1 MEKID
6 NRSLWLF
13 GYKGTILQNKQM
25 LIDSYFKYMMAK
37 TLRMFEWKNLPET
50 IPARELEL
58 ILQICRFA
66 IFTKAPTNDG
76 EKLFVFYGGLGGMPN
91 EYYQPTQAIVT
102 NPYLKFYDVLQLDDY
117 IKKDGNAIVG
127 WNDSMHI
134 GLFALNNRYAS
145 LLAETDLTLKY
156 QLVNMRF
163 NNVLTADDDTTKE
176 SLKTMYKDVED
187 GTGFGIVVTK
197 KFMEESNVDKIELR
211 SQSHQAQLK
220 DTIETKQY
228 LMGSWLNELGLNANF
243 NMKRE
248 SINESEEDL
257 NEDSLLPFI
266 DDMLEQRKLIAK
278 YLNEKFKD
286 LLPNGDV
293 EVGLSS
299 SWQKLRKEIKLREEK
314 QESEIVE
321 EEQTNPTPEETN
333 DPTPEEKPNEESV
346 SENENEKNEDK

>member
-25 LIDSYFKYMMAK
+25 LIDSYFKYMMIK
-37 TLRMFEWKNLPET
+37 TLKMFKWNNLPKT
-50 IPARELEL
+50 IPERELEL
-58 ILQICRFA
+58 ILQLCRFA
-66 IFTKAPTNDG
+66 IFTKAPTDDG

-102 NPYLKFYDVLQLDDY
+102 NPYLKFFDVLKLDDY
-117 IKKDGNAIVG
+117 IKNDGKAVVG
-127 WNDSMHI
+127 WNDGMHI
-134 GLFALNNRYAS
+134 GLFSLHNRYAS

-176 SLKTMYKDVED
+176 SLETMYKKVED

-197 KFMEESNVDKIELR
+197 KFMEETNVDKIELR
-211 SQSHQAQLK
+211 SQSHQMQLK

-228 LMGSWLNELGLNANF
+228 LMGSWLNELGLNANY

-248 SINESEEDL
+248 AINESEADL
-257 NEDSLLPFI
+257 NEDSLLPMI
-266 DDMLEQRKLIAK
+266 DDMLQQRKLICDA
-278 YLNEKFKD
+278 LNEKFAD
-286 LLPNGDV
+286 LLDGEVSV
-293 EVGLSS
+293 ELSS
-299 SWQKLRKEIKLREEK
+299 SWQKIRK
-314 QESEIVE
+314 
-321 EEQTNPTPEETN
+321 
-333 DPTPEEKPNEESV
+333 
-346 SENENEKNEDK
+346 